1 MLLGFKLLLK
11 KSFWGSEDPIVIEVV
26 LKEWPTLFLFILVL
40 TKGVEYVQFM
50 MQNKRPI
57 VLESQ
62 NVDISNFKLFV
73 PLVIIVSRNLNF

>member
-1 MLLGFKLLLK
+1 MVLFKQDNLFSKIGILLIQTFNQL
-11 KSFWGSEDPIVIEVV
+11 
-26 LKEWPTLFLFILVL
+26 TLFLFILVL